1 MKEQTIT
8 YPSVKHYQIANSKL
22 DEVAKYINK
31 PLTKYVNQ
39 SNIKDIYP
47 MVDHID
53 VYELEDIGYFIL
65 RIYVNDP
72 EMDEN
77 NLYDKELDPHYLVDY
92 HFKKFLPY
100 IGIEP
105 NKKTGFAV
113 VRPDG
118 QVISKWMN

>member
-8 YPSVKHYQIANSKL
+8 YPTVKHYQIANSKL

-31 PLTKYVNQ
+31 PLTKYINQ

-53 VYELEDIGYFIL
+53 VYELEDINYFIL

-72 EMDEN
+72 EMDHDN
-77 NLYDKELDPHYLVDY
+77 MYQKELDPHYLVEY
-92 HFKKFLPY
+92 HFNRFLPY
-100 IGIEP
+100 VGIEK

>member
-1 MKEQTIT
+1 MVNERTT
-8 YPSVKHYQIANSKL
+8 YPEIRHYQIANSKL
-22 DEVAKYINK
+22 EEVAKYINK
-31 PLTKYVNQ
+31 PLTKWVNQ
-39 SNIKDIYP
+39 SNIKEIYP
-47 MVDHID
+47 MVEHID
-53 VYELEDIGYFIL
+53 VYELDDINYFIL
-65 RIYVNDP
+65 IIYVNDP
-72 EMDEN
+72 EMDEDN
-77 NLYDKELDPHYLVDY
+77 MYDKEMDPHYLVDY

>member
-8 YPSVKHYQIANSKL
+8 YPTVKHYQIANSKL
-22 DEVAKYINK
+22 DEAAKYINK
-31 PLTKYVNQ
+31 SLSKFFNQ
-39 SNIKDIYP
+39 STIKDIYP

-53 VYELEDIGYFIL
+53 VYELDHHFIL

-72 EMDEN
+72 EMDEDN
-77 NLYDKELDPHYLVDY
+77 MYDKELDPHYLVDY

-100 IGIEP
+100 VGMDS
-105 NKKTGFAV
+105 KKSTGFAV

-118 QVISKWMN
+118 QVISRWMN